1 MDPTNIA
8 LTTSLE
14 YSYIFTTFSPT
25 YLPNTYTTSI
35 SSNENNANV
44 DIAFNWLAL
53 N

>member
-1 MDPTNIA
+1 MDPKNIA

-14 YSYIFTTFSPT
+14 YSYLFTHLLS

-44 DIAFNWLAL
+44 GIAFNWLAL